1 MEINGHNVKTP
12 MDHPWDFDPDWRN
25 ELAKCTVDGAMIGH
39 LCGHDEYIS
48 WQVEFLRA
56 VSDPDNG
63 VLKRYE
69 DLPFN
74 KRGSCPERRAVLMA
88 HKLYNST
95 GAHCLRDKV
104 DAMLLCPELS
114 INDIANVLSSQRA
127 HADPFDLQVYEK
139 LYFNIRDEH
148 GKVDEGCWLRELFAT
163 NGIPVLARQDLTT
176 YWRVLAFQGGHRL
189 LFSRWEWPVTTL
201 QDTEAERRL
210 ALTRNAFCALE
221 ERTRF
226 GDINNRDLVAL
237 YGHLQT
243 EMMELRKQGLIGGT
257 GVGVEGEMSLLLEI
271 LQAAGPKMILP
282 DASKLAEKEQAVK
295 DKVELVK
302 KTVRSH
308 DGQSDSLDDMS
319 GKLAAAASRKS
330 A

>member
-1 MEINGHNVKTP
+1 MEINGHNVNTP

-25 ELAKCTVDGAMIGH
+25 EIAKCIVDGSVIGH
-39 LCGHDEYIS
+39 PCSHDEYIS

-56 VSDPDNG
+56 VGDPDTG
-63 VLKRYE
+63 VFARYE
-69 DLPFN
+69 SLPFN
-74 KRGSCPERRAVLMA
+74 KRAVCPERRAVLMS

-95 GAHCLRDKV
+95 GEHCLRDKV

-139 LYFNIRDEH
+139 LYFNIRDDH

-163 NGIPVLARQDLTT
+163 RGQTTIARQDLTT

-189 LFSRWEWPVTTL
+189 LFSRWQWPAVSL
-201 QDTEAERRL
+201 EESEAERRL
-210 ALTRNAFCALE
+210 AMTRNSFCALE

-237 YGHLQT
+237 YGHLQN
-243 EMMELRKQGLIGGT
+243 EMLELRKQGFIGGD
-257 GVGVEGEMSLLLEI
+257 GVGISGEGSLLLEI
-271 LQAAGPKMILP
+271 LQSAAPKMILP
-282 DASKLAEKEQAVK
+282 DPSKLAEKEQAVK
-295 DKVELVK
+295 DKIELVK

-308 DGQSDSLDDMS
+308 GGESDSLDEMS